1 MSNSI
6 SPRNKKNHPSVITLV
21 ARLIYGVYTFF
32 IALPIFIITSTLTAL
47 TTVIGCRLAMD
58 TSGATIQANG
68 GHGLLSVCSS
78 YP

>member
-47 TTVIGCRLAMD
+47 TTVIGC
-58 TSGATIQANG
+58 
-68 GHGLLSVCSS
+68 
-78 YP
+78 